1 VTCNLWKVHIFPAA
15 ISLPLCQHYL
25 GGLLCFA
32 GILQKNTDRL
42 ELLSLSKRKQIER
55 LSSATTSRARADL
68 KSALARVKH
77 SARPNNET
85 IRLKK
90 RIEREKRME
99 PHDGQL
105 SPPSVPISV
114 VEHSSAQNAPNGAI
128 NDFALRLPPPA
139 QRAGD

>member
-1 VTCNLWKVHIFPAA
+1 
-15 ISLPLCQHYL
+15 
-25 GGLLCFA
+25 
-32 GILQKNTDRL
+32 
-42 ELLSLSKRKQIER
+42 
-55 LSSATTSRARADL
+55 
-68 KSALARVKH
+68 
-77 SARPNNET
+77 
-85 IRLKK
+85 
-90 RIEREKRME
+90 ME